1 MYLTAEH
8 FDGFTEHL
16 VTWLLEAA
24 GGSAI
29 VEASWFVNGRQ
40 IERTFEMNFEDT
52 RIEKCVDA
60 LLQLKPTYDG
70 RVDDFPTYRLSV
82 KTEDDR
88 MLATKVHAGINW
100 PENDRLAIDTF
111 MSVWRPIYSDVERL
125 LAIPGRSKKRK

>member
-1 MYLTAEH
+1 MHLTAEH

-16 VTWLLEAA
+16 VTWLLEAG

-29 VEASWFVNGRQ
+29 IEASWFSNGRRT
-40 IERTFEMNFEDT
+40 ERTFEMDFEDT
-52 RIEKCVDA
+52 RIKKCEDA
-60 LLQLKPTYDG
+60 LSKLKPTYDG

-82 KTEDDR
+82 KTEDR
-88 MLATKVHAGINW
+88 LLTTKVLAGINW
-100 PENDRLAIDTF
+100 PEDDRLAIDTF